1 MKTGDVFTGC
11 YSEDHESQ
19 ESLETQRSHT
29 GGEMTSANAVASARR
44 VCVVP
49 DADKSTVM
57 SGMRDGCQNTS
68 EENCDALTHHI

>member
-1 MKTGDVFTGC
+1 
-11 YSEDHESQ
+11 
-19 ESLETQRSHT
+19 
-29 GGEMTSANAVASARR
+29 MTSARS

-68 EENCDALTHHI
+68 EDV